1 MPAPPFGVPV
11 NATHLL
17 KRLLG
22 TLPLLLGVS
31 LLLFGVLHL
40 APGGPLDVYADNP
53 SVSPEALAQMRTAF
67 GLDQPLPVQY
77 VSWVT
82 AFFTGEWGYSIRT
95 ARPVTQEIAE
105 RIVPTLILG
114 GTSFVLSLL
123 IALPL
128 GIVSAVR
135 RYSGVDYVITF
146 LSFLGVSMPVF
157 WLALMLQLLFAVQW
171 RILPSAGI
179 QTIGS
184 NSVLDLIHHLILP
197 ACILAFASVAGW
209 SRYMRSSMVEV
220 LGQDYVRTARA
231 KGLTTSRVVYHHA
244 LRNALIPIITVVAL
258 DFATI
263 LSGAVI
269 TETIFAWPG
278 IGRLFI
284 ESMNGRDYPVLMALM
299 MAGSFA
305 LILSNL
311 LADLAYAA
319 VDPRIRYE

>member
-1 MPAPPFGVPV
+1 M

-22 TLPLLLGVS
+22 TVPLLLGVS

-105 RIVPTLILG
+105 RIGPTLILG

-135 RYSGVDYVITF
+135 RYSGVDYLITF

-171 RILPSAGI
+171 RLLPSAGI

-184 NSVLDLIHHLILP
+184 DSVLDLIHHLILP

-231 KGLTTSRVVYHHA
+231 KGLTAGRVVVHHA

>member
-1 MPAPPFGVPV
+1 MNV
-11 NATHLL
+11 THLL
-17 KRLLG
+17 RRLVG

-105 RIVPTLILG
+105 RIGPTLILG

-135 RYSGVDYVITF
+135 RYSGIDYVITF

-157 WLALMLQLLFAVQW
+157 WLALMLQLLFSVQW
-171 RILPSAGI
+171 RLLPSAGI

-184 NSVLDLIHHLILP
+184 DSVLDLLHHLILP

-220 LGQDYVRTARA
+220 LAQDYVRTARA
-231 KGLTTSRVVYHHA
+231 KGLTGGRVVYGHA

>member
-1 MPAPPFGVPV
+1 M
-11 NATHLL
+11 NAAHLL

-53 SVSPEALAQMRTAF
+53 SVSPEALAQMRVAF

-95 ARPVTQEIAE
+95 ARPVSQEILE
-105 RIVPTLILG
+105 RLGPTLILG
-114 GTSFVLSLL
+114 GTSFALSLL

-135 RYSGVDYVITF
+135 RYSGVDYLITF

-171 RILPSAGI
+171 RVLPSAGI

-184 NSVLDLIHHLILP
+184 DSVLDLLRHLILP

-231 KGLTTSRVVYHHA
+231 KGLTAGKVVYRHA

-305 LILSNL
+305 LVLSNL

>member
-1 MPAPPFGVPV
+1 M
-11 NATHLL
+11 NAAHLL

-53 SVSPEALAQMRTAF
+53 SVSPEALAQMRVAF

-95 ARPVTQEIAE
+95 ARPVSQEILE
-105 RIVPTLILG
+105 RLGPTLILG

-135 RYSGVDYVITF
+135 RYSGVDYLITF

-171 RILPSAGI
+171 RVLPSAGI

-184 NSVLDLIHHLILP
+184 DSVLDLLRHLILP

-231 KGLTTSRVVYHHA
+231 KGLTAGKVVYRHA

-305 LILSNL
+305 LVISNL

>member
-1 MPAPPFGVPV
+1 MNV
-11 NATHLL
+11 TYLL
-17 KRLLG
+17 KRLIG
-22 TLPLLLGVS
+22 AVPLLLGVS
-31 LLLFGVLHL
+31 LILFGVLHL

-82 AFFTGEWGYSIRT
+82 AFFQGEWGFSIRT
-95 ARPVTQEIAE
+95 ARPVVQEIAE
-105 RIVPTLILG
+105 RVGPTLLLG
-114 GTSFVLSLL
+114 GTSFVVSLL
-123 IALPL
+123 IAIPL
-128 GIVSAVR
+128 GVLSAVR
-135 RYSGVDYVITF
+135 KYSAVDYVITF

-157 WLALMLQLLFAVQW
+157 WLALMLQLVFAVQW
-171 RILPSAGI
+171 RLLPSAGM

-184 NSVLDLIHHLILP
+184 DSVLDIARHLILP
-197 ACILAFASVAGW
+197 AGILAFASVAGW

-220 LGQDYVRTARA
+220 LAQDYVRTAKA
-231 KGLTTSRVVYHHA
+231 KGVSGRRVVYRHA
-244 LRNALIPIITVVAL
+244 LRNGLIPIITVVAL

-278 IGRLFI
+278 MGRLFI

-299 MAGSFA
+299 MVGSFA
-305 LILSNL
+305 LIVSNFV
-311 LADLAYAA
+311 ADLAYAA
-319 VDPRIRYE
+319 ADPRIRYE

>member
-1 MPAPPFGVPV
+1 M
-11 NATHLL
+11 NAAHLL

-53 SVSPEALAQMRTAF
+53 SVSPEALAQMRVAF

-95 ARPVTQEIAE
+95 ARPVSQEILE
-105 RIVPTLILG
+105 RLGPTLILG

-135 RYSGVDYVITF
+135 RYSGVDYLITF

-171 RILPSAGI
+171 RVLPSAGI

-184 NSVLDLIHHLILP
+184 NSVLDLLHHLILP
-197 ACILAFASVAGW
+197 AFILAFASVAGW

-231 KGLTTSRVVYHHA
+231 KGLTAGRVVYRHA

-305 LILSNL
+305 LVISNL

>member
-1 MPAPPFGVPV
+1 M
-11 NATHLL
+11 NAAHLL

-53 SVSPEALAQMRTAF
+53 SVSPEALAQMRVAF

-95 ARPVTQEIAE
+95 ARPVSQEILE
-105 RIVPTLILG
+105 RLGPTLILG
-114 GTSFVLSLL
+114 GTSFALSLL

-135 RYSGVDYVITF
+135 RYSGVDYLITF

-171 RILPSAGI
+171 RVLPSAGI

-184 NSVLDLIHHLILP
+184 DSVLDLLRHLILP

-231 KGLTTSRVVYHHA
+231 KGLTAGRVVYRHA

-305 LILSNL
+305 LVISNL

>member
-1 MPAPPFGVPV
+1 M
-11 NATHLL
+11 NAAHLL

-53 SVSPEALAQMRTAF
+53 SVSPEALAQMRVAF

-95 ARPVTQEIAE
+95 ARPVSQEILE
-105 RIVPTLILG
+105 RLGPTLILG

-135 RYSGVDYVITF
+135 RYSGVDYLITF

-171 RILPSAGI
+171 RVLPSAGI

-184 NSVLDLIHHLILP
+184 DSVLDLLRHLILP

-231 KGLTTSRVVYHHA
+231 KGLTAGKVVYRHA

-305 LILSNL
+305 LVLSNL

>member
-1 MPAPPFGVPV
+1 MNV
-11 NATHLL
+11 THLL
-17 KRLLG
+17 RRLVG

-105 RIVPTLILG
+105 RIGPTLILG

-157 WLALMLQLLFAVQW
+157 WLALMLQLLFSVQW
-171 RILPSAGI
+171 RLLPSAGI

-184 NSVLDLIHHLILP
+184 DSVLDLLHHLILP

-220 LGQDYVRTARA
+220 LAQDYVRTARA
-231 KGLTTSRVVYHHA
+231 KGLTGGRVVYGHA

>member
-1 MPAPPFGVPV
+1 MNV
-11 NATHLL
+11 THLL
-17 KRLLG
+17 RRLVG

-105 RIVPTLILG
+105 RIGPTLVLG

-135 RYSGVDYVITF
+135 RYSGIDYVITF

-157 WLALMLQLLFAVQW
+157 WLALMLQLLFSVQW
-171 RILPSAGI
+171 RLLPSAGI

-184 NSVLDLIHHLILP
+184 DSVLDLIHHLILP

-220 LGQDYVRTARA
+220 LAQDYVRTARA
-231 KGLTTSRVVYHHA
+231 KGLTGGRVVYGHA

>member
-1 MPAPPFGVPV
+1 M
-11 NATHLL
+11 NAAHLL

-53 SVSPEALAQMRTAF
+53 SVSPEALAQMRVAF

-95 ARPVTQEIAE
+95 ARPVSQEILE
-105 RIVPTLILG
+105 RLGPTLILG

-135 RYSGVDYVITF
+135 RYSGVDYLITF

-171 RILPSAGI
+171 RVLPSAGI

-184 NSVLDLIHHLILP
+184 DSVLDLLRHLILP
-197 ACILAFASVAGW
+197 AFILAFASVAGW

-231 KGLTTSRVVYHHA
+231 KGLTAGKVVYRHA

-305 LILSNL
+305 LVISNL

>member
-1 MPAPPFGVPV
+1 M
-11 NATHLL
+11 NALHVL

-22 TLPLLLGVS
+22 AVPLLLGVS

-53 SVSPEALAQMRTAF
+53 SVSPEALAQMRAAF

-77 VSWVT
+77 ASWVT
-82 AFFTGEWGYSIRT
+82 AFFEGQWGFSIRT
-95 ARPVTQEIAE
+95 ARPVLQEISE
-105 RIVPTLILG
+105 RVVPTLLLG
-114 GTSFVLSLL
+114 GTAFVLALV
-123 IALPL
+123 IAIPL
-128 GIVSAVR
+128 GVLSAVR
-135 RYSGVDYVITF
+135 KYTAVDYVITL

-171 RILPSAGI
+171 RVLPSAGM
-179 QTIGS
+179 QTIGQ
-184 NSVLDLIHHLILP
+184 NSGWDLARHLILP
-197 ACILAFASVAGW
+197 AGILAFASVAGW

-220 LGQDYVRTARA
+220 LNQDYVRTAKA
-231 KGLTTSRVVYHHA
+231 KGLSGGRVVYRHA
-244 LRNALIPIITVVAL
+244 LRNALIPIITIVAL
-258 DFATI
+258 DFASI

-299 MAGSFA
+299 MVGSFA

-311 LADLAYAA
+311 LADFAYAA
-319 VDPRIRYE
+319 ADPRIRYG